1 MNDAPEVDF
10 DMPDLAR
17 TVERL
22 QPSEVDAL
30 PFGAIRLDARGDVTF
45 YSAAEARLSGYGAR
59 PALGRSFFSDIAP
72 CMNTKD
78 FHGRIERARAA
89 GKFDLEFG
97 WIGDF
102 ADRSRE
108 LQVRIQPA
116 PDGGCW
122 IFIRRD

>member
-1 MNDAPEVDF
+1 MNDASGVDF
-10 DMPDLAR
+10 DMPDLAGV
-17 TVERL
+17 VERL
-22 QPSEVDAL
+22 PPSEVDAL
-30 PFGAIRLDARGDVTF
+30 PFGAIRLDANGEVAF

-59 PALGRSFFSDIAP
+59 PALGRPFFSDMAP
-72 CMNTKD
+72 CMDNEA
-78 FHGRIERARAA
+78 FRGRIESARAA

-116 PDGGCW
+116 SDGGCW